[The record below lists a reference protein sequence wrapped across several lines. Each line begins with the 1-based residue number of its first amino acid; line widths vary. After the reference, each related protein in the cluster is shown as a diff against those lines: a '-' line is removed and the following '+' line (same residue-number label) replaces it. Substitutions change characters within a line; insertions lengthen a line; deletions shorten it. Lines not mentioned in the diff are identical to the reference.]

1 MPKSSRH
8 TPMKNRLLAA
18 LPRAEYERL
27 LPKLQPIQLPTGRIL
42 YESGDAA
49 RFAYF
54 LNSGMVSLLSTTLK
68 GETIEV
74 GMVGNEGVT
83 GIPIILGVNKMPY
96 RVMVQI
102 PADAL
107 RIEAVALQ
115 HEFNKGGRLQ
125 HLLLCYAHTLFTQVA
140 QSAVCNRFHLLEAR
154 LCRWLLVSR
163 DRVQT
168 DTFELTQDC
177 IAQMLGTARSRVSP
191 VAGALQKAKLIRYS
205 RGVITIL
212 DEKGLEKASCECYGI
227 VRDEIEHC
235 LAA

>member
-1 MPKSSRH
+1 MKSSQLV
-8 TPMKNRLLAA
+8 PVENRLLAA

-27 LPKLQPIQLPTGRIL
+27 LPKFQPIQLPRGRIL

-68 GETIEV
+68 GDTIEV
-74 GMVGNEGVT
+74 GMVGSEGVT

-102 PADAL
+102 TADAL
-107 RIEAVALQ
+107 RIEAAALQ

-125 HLLLCYAHTLFTQVA
+125 HMLLCYAHTLFTQIA
-140 QSAVCNRFHLLEAR
+140 QSAVCNRFHSLEER

-163 DRVQT
+163 DRVQS
-168 DTFELTQDC
+168 DTFELTQDF
-177 IAQMLGTARSRVSP
+177 IAQMLGTSRSRVNP
-191 VAGALQKAKLIRYS
+191 VAGRLRKAKLIRYS
-205 RGVITIL
+205 RGTIKIL
-212 DEKGLEKASCECYGI
+212 DKQGLEKASCECYGI

>member
-1 MPKSSRH
+1 
-8 TPMKNRLLAA
+8 
-18 LPRAEYERL
+18 
-27 LPKLQPIQLPTGRIL
+27 
-42 YESGDAA
+42 
-49 RFAYF
+49 
-54 LNSGMVSLLSTTLK
+54 MVSLLSTTIK

-74 GMVGNEGVT
+74 GMVGSEGVT

-96 RVMVQI
+96 RVVVQI

-115 HEFNKGGRLQ
+115 HEFSKGGRLQ
-125 HLLLCYAHTLFTQVA
+125 HLLLCYAHTLFTQIA
-140 QSAVCNRFHLLEAR
+140 QSAVCNRFHTLEER

-163 DRVQT
+163 DRVHS

-177 IAQMLGTARSRVSP
+177 IAQMLDTARSRVSP
-191 VAGALQKAKLIRYS
+191 VAGTLRKAKLISYN
-205 RGVITIL
+205 RGIITIL
-212 DEKGLEKASCECYGI
+212 DEKGLEEASCECYGI